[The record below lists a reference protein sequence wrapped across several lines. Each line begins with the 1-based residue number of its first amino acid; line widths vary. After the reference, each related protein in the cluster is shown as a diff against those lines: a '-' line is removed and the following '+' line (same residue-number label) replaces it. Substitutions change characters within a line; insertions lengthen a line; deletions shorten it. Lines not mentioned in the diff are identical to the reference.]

1 MHPAAS
7 ATLVWAFALACL
19 SCNDSGPSAADADAG
34 DSSASGAGATSAS
47 GPTRDAEL
55 AIARVLDEWHAAAAR
70 ADENAYFSHFAP
82 EAIFLGT
89 DATERWNVPGF
100 RAYAR
105 PHFARGK
112 AWAFKSVRRAIT
124 VDRSGRIA
132 WFDEDLA
139 TQSLGP
145 ARGSGVMVRAADA
158 TWKIAQYNLAI
169 TVPNQRFVEVKDLLA
184 SPPGAAPAA
193 TSSEAVPATSADAGQ
208 PTSADAGP
216 RPPIKK

>member
-1 MHPAAS
+1 MSLLDNAFGIS
-7 ATLVWAFALACL
+7 AQALAFRSQRSSVL
-19 SCNDSGPSAADADAG
+19 AANIAN
-34 DSSASGAGATSAS
+34 
-47 GPTRDAEL
+47 AETPQ
-55 AIARVLDEWHAAAAR
+55 
-70 ADENAYFSHFAP
+70 Y
-82 EAIFLGT
+82 
-89 DATERWNVPGF
+89 
-100 RAYAR
+100 
-105 PHFARGK
+105 FARGK